1 MNESLSHS
9 HWIGKFTDKEL
20 TPGEETRLLSQAS
33 HNPLLRNELRLDM
46 DINELFDDYDRI
58 QLSETIRKT
67 IRKERGRIIIP
78 AYLKIAASV
87 IILLALSTLTGLI
100 FTFLEHNFQ
109 PPELSG
115 NPFLNSQSRGLL
127 CFLPGHSRP
136 SLPSTPLKRREL
148 AQITMSN
155 NPYTPRPEYEFL
167 VGTVTRDISLFVI
180 SPLPRVK
187 CRSDSQLKFSW
198 KWLRGPVPVSLEIT
212 DNHGR
217 IVLNQVQMTDD
228 SYVLNTRHWARGLY
242 YYKISAGDELVTVGS
257 ISMY

>member
-1 MNESLSHS
+1 
-9 HWIGKFTDKEL
+9 
-20 TPGEETRLLSQAS
+20 
-33 HNPLLRNELRLDM
+33 
-46 DINELFDDYDRI
+46 
-58 QLSETIRKT
+58 
-67 IRKERGRIIIP
+67 
-78 AYLKIAASV
+78 
-87 IILLALSTLTGLI
+87 
-100 FTFLEHNFQ
+100 
-109 PPELSG
+109 
-115 NPFLNSQSRGLL
+115 
-127 CFLPGHSRP
+127 
-136 SLPSTPLKRREL
+136 
-148 AQITMSN
+148 MSN